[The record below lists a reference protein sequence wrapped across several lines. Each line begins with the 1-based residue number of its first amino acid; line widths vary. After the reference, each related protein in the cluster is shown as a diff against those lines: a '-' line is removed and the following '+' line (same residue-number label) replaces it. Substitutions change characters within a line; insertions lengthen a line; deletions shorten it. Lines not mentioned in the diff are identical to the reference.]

1 MWTMKTQKYS
11 NLGNR
16 FDYSLKRHIMLLGW
30 FCVLQSTAGYAAQ
43 NSNDGANIANANPAA
58 LLPKL
63 EATSIDLNRADFIK
77 LMDAEFRKRDSDGNG
92 QASRKEV
99 EDFTKRNAITQ
110 AQDQNWALFQRL
122 DVDRNGAVSS
132 AEFTALI
139 SVPSFID
146 VSAEMGRF
154 DSNRDQAI
162 SLVEYRTST
171 LANFDRMDAD
181 KDGVLTAVELAK
193 LNAPPQNSSG
203 ER

>member
-1 MWTMKTQKYS
+1 MWTMTSQQNPNVGKPVS
-11 NLGNR
+11 CNLIR
-16 FDYSLKRHIMLLGW
+16 CVMLIGW
-30 FCVLQSTAGYAAQ
+30 FSLLQSTSGYAAQ
-43 NSNDGANIANANPAA
+43 SSNDSPNIATANPAA

-63 EATSIDLNRADFIK
+63 QATSIDLNRADFIK
-77 LMDAEFRKRDSDGNG
+77 LMDAEFRKRDADGNG

-122 DVDRNGAVSS
+122 DVDGNGALSS
-132 AEFTALI
+132 AEFTAMI

-193 LNAPPQNSSG
+193 VNAQTPNLSS

>member
-1 MWTMKTQKYS
+1 MTSQQHS
-11 NLGNR
+11 NVGKPIKFKLNRYMMLAAFLGLVP
-16 FDYSLKRHIMLLGW
+16 SA
-30 FCVLQSTAGYAAQ
+30 SGYAIQSA
-43 NSNDGANIANANPAA
+43 NGAATNPAA
-58 LLPKL
+58 SSP
-63 EATSIDLNRADFIK
+63 EQQATTKDLNRADFIK
-77 LMDAEFRKRDSDGNG
+77 LMDSEFRKRDSDGNG

-99 EDFTKRNAITQ
+99 EDFTRRNAITQ
-110 AQDQNWALFQRL
+110 AQDQNWALFQSL
-122 DVDRNGAVSS
+122 DVDRNGAVSA

-171 LANFDRMDAD
+171 LANFDRMDTD

-193 LNAPPQNSSG
+193 LNAPTQKLTG